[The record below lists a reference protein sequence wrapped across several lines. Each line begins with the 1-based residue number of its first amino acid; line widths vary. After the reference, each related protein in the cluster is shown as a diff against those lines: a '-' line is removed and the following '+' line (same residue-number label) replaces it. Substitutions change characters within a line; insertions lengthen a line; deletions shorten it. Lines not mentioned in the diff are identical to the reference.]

1 LLHNSFL
8 YAINVLY
15 KKQPIVFGFSVG
27 IAEMDVISPQ
37 SAIITNIQG
46 FSIHDGPGIRTVVFF
61 KGCPLSCQWCANPEC
76 LSAKPQMGFI
86 ETLCTDCGKCLEVC
100 TNDAIRRNGSEHPID
115 YSRCTACGNCMNN
128 CYYGA
133 LVRYG
138 ESMTV
143 AAVWDAIRR
152 DKMFYDNSGGGVT
165 VSGGEPLLWSKF
177 IRELFELSRS
187 EKIDTC
193 IETCGLADP
202 KTLLNVIPVTDH
214 FLFDLKHMDL
224 NVHKKHTG
232 QPNSQILKNAAL
244 ILEHGADVVF
254 RQPLIPGIND
264 SLANIEATA
273 GFLTG
278 LGKSAARLEI
288 MPYHRMG
295 QSKYQALSMPCIM
308 EGLGIADDEQ
318 VEAVKNAYIDR
329 GIHCT
334 ISR

>member
-1 LLHNSFL
+1 MAFSFS
-8 YAINVLY
+8 I
-15 KKQPIVFGFSVG
+15 GFSAMEV
-27 IAEMDVISPQ
+27 VSPQ

-76 LSAKPQMGFI
+76 LSGKPQMGFI
-86 ETLCTDCGKCLEVC
+86 ETLCTVCGKCVETC
-100 TNDAIRRNGSEHPID
+100 TNNAIRRKEGEHRID
-115 YSRCTACGNCMNN
+115 YSRCTSCGNCRDH

-133 LVRYG
+133 LIRYG

-143 AAVWDAIRR
+143 AEVWDAVRR

-177 IRELFELSRS
+177 IRELFELSHKER
-187 EKIDTC
+187 IDTC

-202 KTLLNVIPVTDH
+202 EALLDVIPVTDH
-214 FLFDLKHMDL
+214 FLFDLKHMDSDI
-224 NVHKKHTG
+224 HEKYTG

-244 ILEHGADVVF
+244 VLEHDADVVF

-264 SLANIEATA
+264 SIMNIEATA

-278 LGKSAARLEI
+278 LGKSAARLQI

-295 QSKYQALSMPCIM
+295 QSKYKALNIPCIM
-308 EGLGIADDEQ
+308 EEPGIADDEQ
-318 VEAVKNAYIDR
+318 AEAVKKAYIDR
-329 GIHCT
+329 GINCT